1 MLGVRKRICNPR
13 EEESELRRGPWTLE
27 EDTLLTHYIT
37 RHGEGRWNMLARGAG
52 KLKTSWWAVRQLQKV
67 KLSDFFCFSCSIN
80 HALTLQ
86 DWRELERVAD

>member
-52 KLKTSWWAVRQLQKV
+52 KLKTS
-67 KLSDFFCFSCSIN
+67 
-80 HALTLQ
+80 
-86 DWRELERVAD
+86 